1 MRTPNPIVRRAL
13 RVSAA
18 LSLVGALTLTAGLPV
33 AGQEAGGE
41 DSGGGLLPEAFL
53 DGYGWFNKAQQSPT
67 GGSAPTPPPCPS
79 SPASQCS
86 VGPPA
91 DGIYVVYDT
100 DAVVPGTVTGPISNL
115 PTLPGTPQPP
125 SPAPGVSGAP
135 QPLGPT
141 ALGAVRYVVPEGAE
155 NQLTLKVLSRSTTT
169 PGGTDVTV
177 GKLFACLVTTPGW
190 LAAQNA
196 RYDQGPKYDCTTA
209 DQGDFQGDAVIFDL
223 GVQFVQNGMVDVAI
237 VPAGSDPVNGGDRP
251 FQMSLAA
258 PTDDSLMI
266 LNAADIAEAASEP
279 FSEDFESFDDP
290 SAGFD
295 ESFAGT
301 EDFTTTIT
309 EDVSFGET
317 FAGNDSFGSLASAPV
332 ARPRVGRPQIAVPA
346 GNIVA
351 NPFRKDASRGERTLA
366 VFLLL
371 AIAAGLW
378 WVGGQQVRAP
388 RLLGSLGAGTP
399 NVFVPDVRDRGIGRF
414 ARVRATERPPR
425 LF

>member
-1 MRTPNPIVRRAL
+1 MRTPKPLIVRRVL
-13 RVSAA
+13 RAGAA

-33 AGQEAGGE
+33 AGQEA
-41 DSGGGLLPEAFL
+41 DPGGGLLPEAFL

-67 GGSAPTPPPCPS
+67 GGNVPTPPSCPS

-91 DGIYVVYDT
+91 DGLYVAYDAE
-100 DAVVPGTVTGPISNL
+100 AVVPGTVTGPISNV
-115 PTLPGTPQPP
+115 PTLPGITQPP
-125 SPAPGVSGAP
+125 APAPTVSGPP

-141 ALGAVRYVVPEGAE
+141 ALGAVRYAVPEGTDA
-155 NQLTLKVLSRSTTT
+155 QLTLKILSRSTTT
-169 PGGTDVTV
+169 PGGADPTV
-177 GKLFACLVTTPGW
+177 GKLFACIVVQPGW

-209 DQGDFQGDAVIFDL
+209 DQGDIQGDAVTFDL
-223 GVQFVQNGMVDVAI
+223 GPQFVQNMMIDVAI
-237 VPAGSDPVNGGDRP
+237 VPMGSDPVNGGDRP
-251 FQMSLAA
+251 FQMALAA
-258 PTDDSLMI
+258 PTDASLAI
-266 LNAADIAEAASEP
+266 LNAADLAEATAEP

-290 SAGFD
+290 SAGFGD
-295 ESFAGT
+295 ESFTTT
-301 EDFTTTIT
+301 EDFTETFT

-317 FAGNDSFGSLASAPV
+317 FAGNDSFGAVSSAPV

-346 GNIVA
+346 GNIIA

-366 VFLLL
+366 VLLLL
-371 AIAAGLW
+371 AIAGGLW

-399 NVFVPDVRDRGIGRF
+399 NVFIPDVRDRGIGRF

>member
-1 MRTPNPIVRRAL
+1 MTLAGAL
-13 RVSAA
+13 
-18 LSLVGALTLTAGLPV
+18 LVGAGLPV
-33 AGQEAGGE
+33 AGQAADE
-41 DSGGGLLPEAFL
+41 SGSLLPEAFL

-91 DGIYVVYDT
+91 DGIYVAYDA
-100 DAVVPGTVTGPISNL
+100 DAVVPGTVTGPVSNL
-115 PTLPGTPQPP
+115 PALPGTPQPP
-125 SPAPGVSGAP
+125 APAPTVSGPP

-141 ALGAVRYVVPEGAE
+141 ALGAVRFAVPEGTDG
-155 NQLTLKVLSRSTTT
+155 QLTLKVLSRSTTT
-169 PGGTDVTV
+169 PGGTDPTV

-223 GVQFVQNGMVDVAI
+223 GPQFVQNSMIDVAI

-251 FQMSLAA
+251 FQMALAA
-258 PTDDSLMI
+258 PTDDSLAI
-266 LNAADIAEAASEP
+266 LNAADLVEATAEP

-290 SAGFD
+290 AAGFGD
-295 ESFAGT
+295 ESFGGT
-301 EDFTTTIT
+301 EDFTETFT
-309 EDVSFGET
+309 EDITFGET
-317 FAGNDSFGSLASAPV
+317 FAGSDSFGSLASAPV
-332 ARPRVGRPQIAVPA
+332 ARPRVGRPQVAVPA

-366 VFLLL
+366 VLLLL
-371 AIAAGLW
+371 AIAGGLW

-399 NVFVPDVRDRGIGRF
+399 NVFVPEVRDRGIGRF
-414 ARVRATERPPR
+414 ARVRNTERPPR